1 MNNAKHTPGPVKVN
15 TYRGRL
21 EVRQPLGGY
30 VVADCG
36 MGLPEDQ
43 ANADLIVEAF
53 NVATETGR
61 TPRQLADRVKQL
73 EAMVARFIH
82 TDEAGEL

>member
-1 MNNAKHTPGPVKVN
+1 MNNAKHTPGPV
-15 TYRGRL
+15 
-21 EVRQPLGGY
+21 E
-30 VVADCG
+30 VADCIIG
-36 MGLPEDQ
+36 VCVRPVGTVSILERVVDDPSLKR
-43 ANADLIVEAF
+43 ADAELIAEAF

-82 TDEAGEL
+82 ADEAGEL